1 MSDSTTES
9 GFQTSEYLGTT
20 APANQHDVTPAPH
33 RRYFGTAQSGLAV
46 HWHQGRPWMP
56 PIRRGRRATMWG
68 KRAVDIGLS
77 AAALLVLS
85 PVLLGVAAA
94 VRLTS
99 PGPSLFRQQRI
110 GLGNRPFEVLKFR
123 TMRTDCADPT
133 GVAQTRAGDPRITP
147 IGRLLRK
154 TSIDELPQLINVLRG
169 EMSLVGPRPH
179 VPGMLAGGVRYE
191 ELVPY
196 YEHRHSVRP
205 GITGWAQANG
215 LRGPT
220 DDADRAIARV
230 DHDLAYIQNMSV
242 SLDFWIMFLTVWRE
256 FFTGSGF

>member
-1 MSDSTTES
+1 MSDSTTEAE
-9 GFQTSEYLGTT
+9 FQTSEYLGISTT
-20 APANQHDVTPAPH
+20 STQQDFGPALYPP
-33 RRYFGTAQSGLAV
+33 RFGTAHSGLPV
-46 HWHQGRPWMP
+46 HWHQGRPLVS
-56 PIRRGRRATMWG
+56 PIRGSRRATLWG
-68 KRAVDIGLS
+68 KRAVDVGLA
-77 AAALLVLS
+77 AAALVVLS
-85 PVLLGVAAA
+85 PILVGVAAA

-99 PGPSLFRQQRI
+99 PGPSLFHQQRI
-110 GLGNRPFEVLKFR
+110 GFGNRPFEVLKFR
-123 TMRTDCADPT
+123 TMRIDCSDPT

-147 IGRLLRK
+147 IGKFLRK

-242 SLDFWIMFLTVWRE
+242 ALDFRIMFLTIWRE
-256 FFTGSGF
+256 FFTGSGI